1 MNGSEIEQPVSS
13 VDSLGTTDSV
23 SVADLEE
30 PPGSR
35 YQSPSS
41 HHLPLFDPPPA
52 ASVAV
57 IAAPRD
63 RIASPGASF
72 GAEPRITSPPS
83 ERAPAVPPAVV
94 TRRNRAC
101 TRTRAFRRAF
111 YPEILDK
118 DWNDWRWQTR
128 HRVRKLDQI
137 QRMLVLSDDEREALV
152 KGESMLPVGITPYY
166 MSLLD
171 RENAS
176 QPLRRTVIPVT
187 GEFLRTPGEADDPL
201 GEDGHS
207 PTPGLVH
214 RYPDR
219 VLLLAL
225 DFCSTYC
232 RYCTRSRVVGHG
244 EIMPSEAR
252 LEKCFEYI
260 RQTPA
265 IRDVLISGGD
275 PLALSEDKLDWI
287 LGNLRAIPHLEFV
300 RIGTKMPAVLPQ
312 RITPALIK
320 VFKKY
325 HPLWMSVHFL
335 HPDECTPEATIAC
348 NRLADAGIPLGSQT
362 VLLKGVNDSAAVMT
376 DLCHRL
382 LMMRVRPYY
391 IYQCDPISGSAHF
404 RTSVSKGLE
413 IIEGMRGHTT
423 GYAVPTYVI
432 DAPGGGGKI
441 PLQPDSVVGRD
452 GDWILLRNYE
462 GQDFKYYDPE

>member
-1 MNGSEIEQPVSS
+1 
-13 VDSLGTTDSV
+13 
-23 SVADLEE
+23 
-30 PPGSR
+30 
-35 YQSPSS
+35 
-41 HHLPLFDPPPA
+41 
-52 ASVAV
+52 
-57 IAAPRD
+57 
-63 RIASPGASF
+63 
-72 GAEPRITSPPS
+72 
-83 ERAPAVPPAVV
+83 
-94 TRRNRAC
+94 
-101 TRTRAFRRAF
+101 
-111 YPEILDK
+111 
-118 DWNDWRWQTR
+118 
-128 HRVRKLDQI
+128 
-137 QRMLVLSDDEREALV
+137 
-152 KGESMLPVGITPYY
+152 MLPVGITPYY

-171 RENAS
+171 RHDAE

-252 LEKCFEYI
+252 LEKAFDYI

-275 PLALSEDKLDWI
+275 PLALSEEKLDWI
-287 LGNLRAIPHLEFV
+287 LGSLRAIPHLEFI

-312 RITPALIK
+312 RITPALIR

-335 HPDECTPEATIAC
+335 HPDECTPEANVAC
-348 NRLADAGIPLGSQT
+348 SRLADAGIPLGSQT
-362 VLLKGVNDSAAVMT
+362 VLLKGINDSVSVMK

-382 LMMRVRPYY
+382 LTMRVRPYY

-413 IIEGMRGHTT
+413 IIEGLRGHTT

-432 DAPGGGGKI
+432 DAPGRRRQDSAASRTISSAATATICCCGTMKGRCIGI
-441 PLQPDSVVGRD
+441 PIRHRQEWQSRSNSFPVKVVALSRSGVFVAASKSSGR
-452 GDWILLRNYE
+452 R
-462 GQDFKYYDPE
+462 

>member
-1 MNGSEIEQPVSS
+1 MNGSEIEQSATTAG
-13 VDSLGTTDSV
+13 SLAT
-23 SVADLEE
+23 AEIEE
-30 PPGSR
+30 PPGSN
-35 YQSPSS
+35 YQNPSFS
-41 HHLPLFDPPPA
+41 YDNLPLFQPPSAKRP
-52 ASVAV
+52 S
-57 IAAPRD
+57 
-63 RIASPGASF
+63 IASA
-72 GAEPRITSPPS
+72 ADTSPKRKPGIDGPV
-83 ERAPAVPPAVV
+83 APAP
-94 TRRNRAC
+94 RRNRPNL
-101 TRTRAFRRAF
+101 RTRAFRRAH
-111 YPEILDK
+111 YPDVPDK

-137 QRMLVLSDDEREALV
+137 ERMLVLSDDEREALI

-171 RENAS
+171 RDEAQ

-252 LEKCFEYI
+252 LEKAFEYI

-287 LGNLRAIPHLEFV
+287 LGNLRAIPHLEFI

-312 RITPALIK
+312 RITPALIRM
-320 VFKKY
+320 FKKY

-335 HPDECTPEATIAC
+335 HPDECTPEANAAC
-348 NRLADAGIPLGSQT
+348 SRLADAGIPLGSQT
-362 VLLKGVNDSAAVMT
+362 VLLKGVNDSVSVMK

-413 IIEGMRGHTT
+413 IIEGLRGYTS

-441 PLQPDSVVGRD
+441 PLQPNYIVGRD
-452 GDWILLRNYE
+452 GDDLLLRNYE
-462 GQDFKYYDPE
+462 GQVYRYPDPA